1 MMVGVNISDEQLGTI
16 ADRTLSEADE
26 DQDGFISFAEFS
38 KVNLDCVHTM
48 PAHFENGEKFDG

>member
-38 KVNLDCVHTM
+38 KVN
-48 PAHFENGEKFDG
+48 